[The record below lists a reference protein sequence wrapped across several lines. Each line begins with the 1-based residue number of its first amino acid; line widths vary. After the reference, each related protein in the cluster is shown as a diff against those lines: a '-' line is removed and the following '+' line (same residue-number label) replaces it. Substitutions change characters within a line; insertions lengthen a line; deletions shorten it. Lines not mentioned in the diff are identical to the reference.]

1 MRPTSK
7 TQTRTIYFIEDFG
20 SKISVIEMAAYDS
33 VPESSDNQIGNN
45 NTGPIYITIDDD
57 STDDG
62 MDYSMS
68 NTASVANNKVDTY
81 SSEEEVDE
89 IESSDEENNMLQS
102 AEAQGNLTVNT
113 EVNVSQM
120 IPINVKDMGMVAEIE
135 SIQKRHKSTSFKTKS
150 QQPEKKLKI
159 TREEENKQPD
169 KYINKDEEMKHIDI
183 FKTNEEANVL
193 QASKDMKVN
202 NGYLFNQKAES
213 TRSSF
218 TCFFFFFSFFIKL
231 TLLLI

>member
-7 TQTRTIYFIEDFG
+7 AQTRTIYFIEDLG
-20 SKISVIEMAAYDS
+20 SKISVIEMAAYDP
-33 VPESSDNQIGNN
+33 VPESSNDQTGNN

-57 STDDG
+57 STDDD

-68 NTASVANNKVDTY
+68 NTASVTNNEMNTY

-89 IESSDEENNMLQS
+89 IESSDEENNMLLP

-113 EVNVSQM
+113 EANISQM
-120 IPINVKDMGMVAEIE
+120 IPIKVKDVGIVAEKDN
-135 SIQKRHKSTSFKTKS
+135 IQKRHESTSFKTKS

-159 TREEENKQPD
+159 TREEETKQPD
-169 KYINKDEEMKHIDI
+169 KYINKDEEMKYIDI
-183 FKTNEEANVL
+183 FETNEEDNVL
-193 QASKDMKVN
+193 QASKDVKVN
-202 NGYLFNQKAES
+202 NEYLFNQKAES

-218 TCFFFFFSFFIKL
+218 SFFF
-231 TLLLI
+231 